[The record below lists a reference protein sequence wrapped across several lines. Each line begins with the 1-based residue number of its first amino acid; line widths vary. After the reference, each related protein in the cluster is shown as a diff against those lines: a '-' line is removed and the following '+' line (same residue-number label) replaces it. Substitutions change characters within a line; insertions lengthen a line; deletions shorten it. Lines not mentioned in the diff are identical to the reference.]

1 VTEGMRV
8 GLVGA
13 GFVAPMHVR
22 GWRRAGA
29 DVVSMVSTDGDTRQR
44 ADGLGVPTV
53 FPTVAAMLDAG
64 GIDVLDIASPPATH
78 RRYIEDA
85 VERGLPVMCQKPLA
99 ENLEEARRIVRTSS
113 AASAPVMVHENWRFR
128 SWYRVLRDVLAAGE
142 LGHVHW
148 ARLATR
154 FAGTVTTATHPDV
167 PYNLRRQPFFA
178 DVEPLLVL
186 ESVIHQI
193 DVTRFLFGEPTDVYA
208 RLHRVS
214 PHVRGE
220 DCALV
225 VLGYPQRTVVLERSY
240 AAKGYP
246 DPPVRSEDVA
256 VEGTLGSAFIDRAG
270 RLSVVVDGP
279 GGAECRIAHD
289 PAETAYEDS
298 YADAIASFVDALRGD
313 GRVET
318 TPADNLRTLGL
329 VFAAYH
335 SAQTRDAVTG
345 EELNYFV
352 SVDNTKEVS

>member
-1 VTEGMRV
+1 VTMRV

-29 DVVSMVSTDGDTRQR
+29 DVVAMVSTDGDARQR
-44 ADGLGVPTV
+44 ADMFGVPEV
-53 FPTVAAMLDAG
+53 FPTLTAMLDTG
-64 GIDVLDIASPPATH
+64 GVDVLDIASPPATH
-78 RRYIEDA
+78 RRYIEEA
-85 VERGLPVMCQKPLA
+85 VARGLPVMCQKPLA
-99 ENLEEARRIVRTSS
+99 ENLDEARRIVRT
-113 AASAPVMVHENWRFR
+113 AAEASAPVMVHENWRFR
-128 SWYRVLRDVLAAGE
+128 SWYRALSDVLATGE
-142 LGHVHW
+142 LGDVHW

-154 FAGTVTTATHPDV
+154 FAGTVTTAAHPDV

-178 DVEPLLVL
+178 DADPLLLL

-246 DPPVRSEDVA
+246 SPPVRSEDAA

-270 RLSVVVDGP
+270 QLSVVVDGP
-279 GGAECRIAHD
+279 RGADCRIVHY

-298 YADAIASFVDALRGD
+298 YAAAIASFVDALRGD

-318 TPADNLRTLGL
+318 TPEDNLRTLGL

-335 SAQTRDAVTG
+335 SHKTGHAVRG
-345 EELNYFV
+345 EELNAFV
-352 SVDNTKEVS
+352 SLDNTKEVS

>member
-1 VTEGMRV
+1 MIEKIRV

-22 GWRRAGA
+22 GWRAAGA
-29 DVVSMVSTDGDTRQR
+29 DVAAVVSEDADIRQR
-44 ADGLGVPTV
+44 ADALGISDV

-64 GIDVLDIASPPATH
+64 AVDVLDVASPPATH
-78 RRYIEDA
+78 HRYVELA

-99 ENLEEARRIVRTSS
+99 DNLEDARAIART
-113 AASAPVMVHENWRFR
+113 AAAARAPVMVHENWRFR
-128 SWYRVLRDVLAAGE
+128 SWYRALHDVLATGE
-142 LGHVHW
+142 LGDVHW
-148 ARLATR
+148 ARLAMR
-154 FAGTVTTATHPDV
+154 FAGTVTTARHPEV
-167 PYNLRRQPFFA
+167 PYSLDRQPFFA
-178 DVEPLLVL
+178 DAQPLLVL

-193 DVTRFLFGEPTDVYA
+193 DIARFLFGEPTDVYA

-240 AAKGYP
+240 AAMGYP

-256 VEGTLGSAFIDRAG
+256 VEGTLGSAFIDRTG

-279 GGAECRIAHD
+279 AGASCRTAHE
-289 PAETAYEDS
+289 PAATAYEDS
-298 YADAIASFVDALRGD
+298 YAAAIASFVDAVRFHGQ
-313 GRVET
+313 VET

-329 VFAAYH
+329 VFAAYR
-335 SAQTRDAVTG
+335 SAQTGDVIRGDEAQCFC
-345 EELNYFV
+345 LA
-352 SVDNTKEVS
+352 

>member
-1 VTEGMRV
+1 MRV

-29 DVVSMVSTDGDTRQR
+29 DVVAMVSADGDARHR
-44 ADGLGVPTV
+44 ADALGVPGV
-53 FPTVAAMLDAG
+53 FPTVTAMLDDG

-78 RRYIEDA
+78 RRYIQEA

-99 ENLEEARRIVRTSS
+99 ETLGDARCIVRM
-113 AASAPVMVHENWRFR
+113 AAGARAPVMVHENWRFR
-128 SWYRVLRDVLAAGE
+128 SWFRALRDVLATGE

-154 FAGTVTTATHPDV
+154 FAGTVTTAAHPDV
-167 PYNLRRQPFFA
+167 PYTIRRQPFFA
-178 DVEPLLVL
+178 DADPLLIL

-246 DPPVRSEDVA
+246 DPPVGSEDVV
-256 VEGTLGSAFIDRAG
+256 VEGTQGSAFIDHAG
-270 RLSVVVDGP
+270 RLTVVVDDP
-279 GGAECRIAHD
+279 GGTERRIAHE
-289 PAETAYEDS
+289 PADTAYEDS
-298 YADAIASFVDALRGD
+298 YAAAIASFVDAVRGD
-313 GRVET
+313 GKVET

-335 SAQTRDAVTG
+335 SAQTGDAVSG
-345 EELNYFV
+345 EELNTFL
-352 SVDNTKEVS
+352 SLDDSKEVS